1 MEYSKEFVMN
11 YVKRVI
17 EENDLSNKEA
27 AVLFGFN
34 SPVTISQLKSG
45 AWFPAQATFEK
56 HFGPIDQVTVE
67 EPVTANQIVEVKAEV
82 IEAVQPKKKK
92 GIVISAD
99 TLVELREMLDV
110 LSYKFEYVAV

>member
-27 AVLFGFN
+27 AVLFGFKH
-34 SPVTISQLKSG
+34 PVTITRLKTG
-45 AWFPAQATFEK
+45 KWFPTQATFEK
-56 HFGPIDQVTVE
+56 HFGPIDRVAVK
-67 EPVTANQIVEVKAEV
+67 EPAATDQIVEVKAEV
-82 IEAVQPKKKK
+82 IEPVQPKKKK

-110 LSYKFEYVAV
+110 LGYKFEYVAV